1 MNNLWEQIGNK
12 CLICAIH
19 MLENEP
25 TPTMATSEI
34 VKLLVETAVSVD
46 NLNLRWAQQTQ
57 SCAAVFR
64 DQPVS
69 LQATGNS
76 TGIRSESE

>member
-12 CLICAIH
+12 CLTCAIH

-25 TPTMATSEI
+25 IPTIATGEA
-34 VKLLVETAVSVD
+34 VKLLVETAVSVN
-46 NLNLRWAQQTQ
+46 NLNLRWAQQTR
-57 SCAAVFR
+57 SYAAVFR

-69 LQATGNS
+69 QQATGNS
-76 TGIRSESE
+76 TAIRSESK